1 MSDSLL
7 QIKNLSKNFGGIQAL
22 SDVSMDIRKGKVLGL
37 MGENG
42 AGKST
47 LMRIIC
53 GIQSF
58 TQGEIFVEDEKVDI
72 NDPEDAQSLGI
83 GMIPQELLLVD
94 CMTVSENM
102 FLGYELTN
110 KFGTVD
116 VDKMVVET
124 QRILDKLGCEGV
136 SPSDTL
142 SDISKANQQMIAIG
156 RRIIQGGKLFIMDEP
171 TSALTVNE
179 TANLFKVIRGLC
191 DSGHAVVFISHRLE
205 EVLELCD
212 YFAIL
217 RDGKLVEVFDNG
229 ENIGK
234 QDLIK
239 PMIGFNLEEEYP
251 HESTE
256 IGKTLLSCREFSY
269 KNDSEKIVK
278 DISFDLHEGEIIGF
292 SGLVGMG
299 KSELA
304 QAIYGLRGR
313 VGGTL
318 SVNGIELKH
327 SNVIESTKRGV
338 GFVTEDR
345 RGEGLILGLKSLY
358 NMSLRCLNSISR
370 FLVIDRKEE
379 NKIGLEYV
387 ERMNMKKD
395 YLTLNA
401 NSLSGGNQQK
411 VVVARQLASDS
422 NIIIFDE
429 PTKGIDVSAKAEI
442 AKIIN
447 MLSKQGKGILIFSS
461 EPREVLGL
469 CDNIYVLNL
478 KGMQGPY
485 KRGALD
491 YQSLMRIQFGERND

>member
-1 MSDSLL
+1 MSDSFLK
-7 QIKNLSKNFGGIQAL
+7 IENLSKNFGGIQAL
-22 SDVSMDIRKGKVLGL
+22 YNVSLDIRKGEVLGL

-53 GIQSF
+53 GIQSAS
-58 TQGEIFVEDEKVDI
+58 QGDIFVEGEKAEISCPD
-72 NDPEDAQSLGI
+72 DAQNLGI

-94 CMTVSENM
+94 CMSVSENI
-102 FLGYELTN
+102 FLGYERTK
-110 KFGTVD
+110 KFGSVNVEQMD
-116 VDKMVVET
+116 RET
-124 QRILDKLGCEGV
+124 QRILDELGCEGV
-136 SPSDTL
+136 SPSDIL
-142 SDISKANQQMIAIG
+142 SEISKANQQMIAIG

-191 DSGHAVVFISHRLE
+191 DKGKSVVFISHRLE

-229 ENIGK
+229 EGITK
-234 QDLIK
+234 QSLIR
-239 PMIGFNLEEEYP
+239 PMVGFNLEEEYP
-251 HESTE
+251 HESSS
-256 IGKTLLSCREFSY
+256 IGKSILSCINLSY
-269 KNDSEKIVK
+269 LNDSEKIVK
-278 DISFDLHEGEIIGF
+278 DISFELHEGEIIGF

-304 QAIYGLRGR
+304 QALYGLRAR
-313 VGGTL
+313 QGGTL
-318 SVNGIELKH
+318 IVNGVEMKNK
-327 SNVIESTKRGV
+327 NVIESTKRGI

-345 RGEGLILGLKSLY
+345 RGEGLILGLKSLS
-358 NMSLRCLNSISR
+358 NMTLRCLDRICR
-370 FLVIDRKEE
+370 FFVIQSKEE
-379 NKIGLEYV
+379 NKIGLDYV
-387 ERMNMKKD
+387 NRMNMKSE
-395 YLTLNA
+395 YLHLNA

-442 AKIIN
+442 ARIIN
-447 MLSKQGKGILIFSS
+447 TLSRQGKAILIFSS

-469 CDNIYVLNL
+469 CDTIYVLNI

-485 KRGALD
+485 KRGELD
-491 YQSLMRIQFGERND
+491 YQSLMRIQFGESND

>member
-1 MSDSLL
+1 MSECFL
-7 QIKNLSKNFGGIQAL
+7 QINNLSKNFGGIQAL
-22 SDVSMDIRKGKVLGL
+22 NDVSLEIRGGEVLGL

-47 LMRIIC
+47 LMRILC
-53 GIQSF
+53 GIQSP
-58 TQGEIFVEDEKVDI
+58 TNGDIFVEGRKANI
-72 NDPEDAQSLGI
+72 NSPDDAQSLGI

-94 CMTVSENM
+94 CMTVAENI
-102 FLGYELTN
+102 FLGYEKTKSL
-110 KFGTVD
+110 GRVD
-116 VDKMVVET
+116 EDAMELKT
-124 QRILDKLGCEGV
+124 QQILDELGCAGV
-136 SPSDTL
+136 SPSDIL
-142 SDISKANQQMIAIG
+142 GDISKANQQMIAIG

-179 TANLFKVIRGLC
+179 TENLFKVIRGLC
-191 DSGHAVVFISHRLE
+191 EKGKAVVFISHRLE
-205 EVLELCD
+205 EVLEICD

-229 ENIGK
+229 ETITK
-234 QDLIK
+234 QSLIR

-251 HESTE
+251 HETAE
-256 IGKTLLSCREFSY
+256 IGKTILSCKNLSY
-269 KNDSEKIVK
+269 RNESEKIVK
-278 DISFDLHEGEIIGF
+278 DITFDLHEGEIVGF

-304 QAIYGLRGR
+304 QAVYGLRQR
-313 VGGTL
+313 ISGTL
-318 SVNGIELKH
+318 TINGIVMKH
-327 SNVIESTKRGV
+327 NNVIESSKTGV

-358 NMSLRCLNSISR
+358 NMTLRCLKSLCHFN
-370 FLVIDRKEE
+370 VIDRKAE
-379 NKIGLEYV
+379 NNIGLEYV
-387 ERMNMKKD
+387 KRLNMKED
-395 YLTLNA
+395 YLHLNA

-469 CDNIYVLNL
+469 CETMYVLNIN
-478 KGMQGPY
+478 GMQGPY
-485 KRGALD
+485 QRGELD
-491 YQSLMRIQFGERND
+491 YQSLMRIQFGENNG